1 LDEPM
6 IKSKPD
12 QDCLHGGVYSVNP
25 GLVQLDFSSSVNPL
39 GISRHLL
46 RDLYDE
52 LNSLC
57 TTYPDPLCRELK
69 NSILDYLGIG
79 LDPSWLLIGNGATE
93 LIHIFARTF
102 LRRNVVI
109 SAPTFCEYEL
119 STRRAGATVKIV
131 PLKNWKPDTE
141 KILKEST
148 NGCDAVFLCNPNNPT
163 GILSTVSMRQIIEN
177 ISSDTQIFIDE
188 CFIELVD
195 DGDKKNTMIEMVS
208 DYKNL
213 VILRSMTKSFSLA
226 GIRLGYCVCNPKL
239 INRMLENKISWNVN
253 GVAQK
258 LGTMVLK
265 DPSYLE
271 KSRRLIQRERNF
283 MMNELGKTTK
293 FSPMPSD
300 VNFFL
305 IDVSNQS
312 SVEVHNY
319 LLSKRGILVRDC
331 STFTGMG
338 LRHIRVAVKKHM
350 ENTTLIDAFKSM
362 GP

>member
-1 LDEPM
+1 
-6 IKSKPD
+6 
-12 QDCLHGGVYSVNP
+12 
-25 GLVQLDFSSSVNPL
+25 
-39 GISRHLL
+39 
-46 RDLYDE
+46 
-52 LNSLC
+52 
-57 TTYPDPLCRELK
+57 
-69 NSILDYLGIG
+69 
-79 LDPSWLLIGNGATE
+79 
-93 LIHIFARTF
+93 
-102 LRRNVVI
+102 
-109 SAPTFCEYEL
+109 
-119 STRRAGATVKIV
+119 
-131 PLKNWKPDTE
+131 
-141 KILKEST
+141 
-148 NGCDAVFLCNPNNPT
+148 
-163 GILSTVSMRQIIEN
+163 
-177 ISSDTQIFIDE
+177 
-188 CFIELVD
+188 
-195 DGDKKNTMIEMVS
+195 
-208 DYKNL
+208 
-213 VILRSMTKSFSLA
+213 MTKSFCLA

-293 FSPMPSD
+293 FSPMLSD

-312 SVEVHNY
+312 SVEVRNY

-338 LRHIRVAVKKHM
+338 LRHIRVAVKKHI